1 MDKIIVAGI
10 LTNLCVRSL
19 VPDAYDRNF
28 DVTIINDCCI
38 AFTKEI
44 HEFTLKDLK
53 ETRPEIQIEKLDEFI
68 KQVLT
73 A

>member
-1 MDKIIVAGI
+1 
-10 LTNLCVRSL
+10 
-19 VPDAYDRNF
+19 
-28 DVTIINDCCI
+28 VTIINDCCI